1 MTRPGNPANYQ
12 CKGKMADGLSRGY
25 TVHHWK
31 IENGIAGCLNKGCG
45 IVLSPED
52 SQDLIRTNERS
63 RRALDRL

>member
-12 CKGKMADGLSRGY
+12 CKGKMADGIGRGY

-31 IENGIAGCLNKGCG
+31 QENGIWRCLNKGCG
-45 IVLSPED
+45 VVLSKED
-52 SQDLIRTNERS
+52 SDDLTRSNERS